1 MKKPLIIIS
10 SLIVVAALFWAG
22 TFYWRHLR
30 GAGPALQG
38 PPQDIARLLVPESNG
53 ADKSP
58 QAVGF
63 PLKLPPGFAVS
74 LFAQGLGN
82 PRVLLQDPGGT
93 LIASIPGQGKVVA
106 LPDKNKDGVA
116 DSVVTVA
123 QGLNRPHGMVF
134 RREGDKNKLYIAE
147 VEQLAVYD
155 YDEKN
160 FKAANKKK
168 ILDLPSG
175 GRHWTRTMVFL
186 PPPDNRLLISV
197 GSSCDTCVEKDWR
210 YAKVLSA
217 NPEGSNFQVF
227 ASGLRNAVFMAL
239 HPLTRQ
245 VWVTEMGRDFLGDDL
260 PPDEI
265 NILREGK
272 DYGWPYC
279 YGKQI
284 HDDNFDPKG
293 AKKDFCKQTV
303 PSHIDL
309 QAHSAP
315 LGLAFFPAEGGW
327 PQEYRHNL
335 LVAFHGSW
343 NRSAPTGYKVVRI
356 KLDGR
361 GNYLGI
367 EDFITGWLTPQGA
380 LGRPVDI
387 VIKNNGEIYITDDKA
402 GVVYRV
408 DYDKNYDGHHLGN

>member
-1 MKKPLIIIS
+1 MKRPVTLILLFAG
-10 SLIVVAALFWAG
+10 LILLVWAG
-22 TFYWRHLR
+22 NFYWRYLR

-38 PPQDIARLLVPESNG
+38 PPQDISRLLAPDANG

-58 QAVGF
+58 QAVTF
-63 PLKLPPGFAVS
+63 PLKLPHGFTIS
-74 LFAQGLGN
+74 IFAKGLAS
-82 PRVLLQDPGGT
+82 PRVLAQDPGGT
-93 LIASIPGQGKVVA
+93 LLASIPGQDRVVA
-106 LPDKNKDGVA
+106 LPDKNQDGVVDA
-116 DSVVTVA
+116 VVPVA
-123 QGLNRPHGMVF
+123 QNLNRPHGLIF
-134 RREGDKNKLYIAE
+134 RKNGDKTRLYIAE

-160 FKAANKKK
+160 FKATNKKK
-168 ILDLPSG
+168 ILDLPTG

-186 PPPDNRLLISV
+186 PDGRLLISV

-210 YAKVLSA
+210 CAKVLVA
-217 NPEGSNFQVF
+217 NPDGSNLKVF
-227 ASGLRNAVFMAL
+227 ASGLRNAVFLAL
-239 HPLTRQ
+239 HPLTKQ
-245 VWVTEMGRDFLGDDL
+245 VWTTEMGRDFLGDDL

-265 NILREGK
+265 NILQEGK

-284 HDDNFDPKG
+284 HDSQFDPKG

-315 LGLAFFPAEGGW
+315 LGLAFFPEEGW

-343 NRSAPTGYKVVRI
+343 NRSVPTGYKVVRL
-356 KLDGR
+356 KLDDK
-361 GNYLGI
+361 GNYLGV
-367 EDFITGWLTPQGA
+367 EDFITGWLTPKGA
-380 LGRPVDI
+380 LGRPVDL

-408 DYDKNYDGHHLGN
+408 VYKQM